1 MAKEK
6 WDRNREKI
14 QELVQQGK
22 MIFEGAFLNLC
33 DKVFSRHLQ
42 NIHAMINSMKKEELS
57 RENTLKFKK
66 KNLPRKKFTPLCLC

>member
-33 DKVFSRHLQ
+33 NKVFSRHLQ
-42 NIHAMINSMKKEELS
+42 NIHAMIKSMKI
-57 RENTLKFKK
+57 
-66 KNLPRKKFTPLCLC
+66 

>member
-42 NIHAMINSMKKEELS
+42 NIHAMIKSMKIEDLS
-57 RENTLKFKK
+57 SENTLK
-66 KNLPRKKFTPLCLC
+66 